1 MGERRRKKCGGVFN
15 IGDKESLQALMKLK
29 EGGNVVLDV
38 EKREEDGHYYHR
50 SCKGEFIAG
59 RNALRCD
66 ICKTVAKKVNCKKVE
81 LFSSKEPIRRCVGL
95 FDLDD
100 DEMVESFESMS
111 DEFKERTKI
120 VYSNLDDSG
129 NSNGD
134 VGVKEGV
141 KMEEE
146 NNEIGNT
153 KRRSGED
160 GENLVARG
168 NARNG
173 DENGTV

>member
-15 IGDKESLQALMKLK
+15 IGDKESLRALMKLK

-50 SCKGEFIAG
+50 NCKGEFVG
-59 RNALRCD
+59 TRSSDLRCD
-66 ICKTVAKKVNCKKVE
+66 SCKIVATKVMTKKKK

-100 DEMVESFESMS
+100 DEMMEWFEAMPE
-111 DEFKERTKI
+111 EFKERTKI
-120 VYSNLDDSG
+120 VYSNLGDSG
-129 NSNGD
+129 NSNVG

-141 KMEEE
+141 KM
-146 NNEIGNT
+146 
-153 KRRSGED
+153 
-160 GENLVARG
+160 
-168 NARNG
+168 
-173 DENGTV
+173 